1 MSAAA
6 LFPTPAAAAPAAEAL
21 AGLVE
26 RVTYHNPENGFSVLR
41 LNARSQRDLVTLVG
55 HTATITAGEWVLEQV
70 HGGAGRTA
78 QGAGYRGARRAD
90 AEALDQAKG
99 IARCAF
105 AYRMSSPGLAA
116 PRRVAAN
123 IRGGCIASR
132 GRDGKVGGHGSI
144 K

>member
-1 MSAAA
+1 MSTAA

-26 RVTYHNPENGFSVLR
+26 RVTYHNPENGFCVLR

-55 HTATITAGEWVLEQV
+55 HTATITAGEWVPGQV
-70 HGGAGRTA
+70 HGGGRTA
-78 QGAGYRGARRAD
+78 QGAGHRGARRVD

-116 PRRVAAN
+116 PAAC
-123 IRGGCIASR
+123 GG
-132 GRDGKVGGHGSI
+132 
-144 K
+144 